1 MTTVTLKQS
10 DGSVETFECDEETY
24 ILDALEEAG
33 LEHPYSC
40 KAGACST
47 CAMKLEEGSVNQEDQ
62 SYLEEEQMDE
72 GFVLTCVAYPTSDT
86 VTLLAEQEENLFE
99 QKDERKIDKV
109 AMTNKLMQLKRELHY
124 KCEIGEKG
132 EWECNGANE
141 YLNRVFDVL
150 DEYWQ

>member
-24 ILDALEEAG
+24 ILDALEEAGLG

-99 QKDERKIDKV
+99 
-109 AMTNKLMQLKRELHY
+109 
-124 KCEIGEKG
+124 
-132 EWECNGANE
+132 
-141 YLNRVFDVL
+141 
-150 DEYWQ
+150 